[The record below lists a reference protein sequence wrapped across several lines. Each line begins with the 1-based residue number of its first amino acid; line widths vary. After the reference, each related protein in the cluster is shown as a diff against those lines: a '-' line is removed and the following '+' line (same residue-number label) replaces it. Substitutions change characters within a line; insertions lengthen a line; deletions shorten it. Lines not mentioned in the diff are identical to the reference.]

1 MPTIGDIV
9 AVTGF
14 PGVRWVVESPA
25 ASAIP
30 PEKVWRCIAHGG
42 PSGQTSRLVGDGD
55 LTIIRGDIVFEPGQ
69 EVHHWGETLTVIE
82 DRGALVRCATPERR
96 KPIGTSPTAGGPI
109 YLALP
114 AGTTDVSK
122 PALVL
127 ANLSLA
133 LEI

>member
-1 MPTIGDIV
+1 MPQVGDIV
-9 AVTGF
+9 EVTGF
-14 PGVRWVVESPA
+14 PGVRWVVEGPA

-30 PEKVWRCIAHGG
+30 PERVWRCVAHGG

-55 LTIIRGDIVFEPGQ
+55 LSTIRAGITLDPGQ
-69 EVHHWGETLTVIE
+69 QLQHWGETLTVIE

-96 KPIGTSPTAGGPI
+96 KQIGTSPTTGGPI
-109 YLALP
+109 YVSTP

-127 ANLSLA
+127 ANLSKL
-133 LEI
+133 LES